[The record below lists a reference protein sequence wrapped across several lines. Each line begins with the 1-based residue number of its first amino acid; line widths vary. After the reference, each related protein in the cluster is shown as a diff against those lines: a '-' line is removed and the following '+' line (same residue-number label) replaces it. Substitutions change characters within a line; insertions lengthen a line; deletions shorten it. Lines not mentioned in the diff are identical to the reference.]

1 MVDNKEAL
9 SRSILDS
16 TDLIDNMTSFLEAG
30 AVDVDKKI
38 LRNMALALTKHL
50 NDTSPGTL
58 QDVTMDN
65 PYGIGYRS
73 PCVSLQQP
81 FQGSTSPAGHGRS
94 VREFEEQMATL
105 RKENFNL
112 KLRLYFIEESIPGY
126 QQASNSTEGQDTLMK
141 QLIDAR
147 VEMEILRKEIQ
158 EKQDLLKEAAQ
169 AMTQME
175 KIQKD
180 TEFKYQEMLD
190 ELKQKIQYMEMD
202 REIEKT
208 KSSSAAGGG
217 HGESMS
223 DLLGRSE
230 IAENMNALQRIRDLE
245 SLLKQSDDKLEDF
258 QQQISKLDEI
268 LAKRDE
274 TIQEYE
280 EKVKELVFQNAE
292 LLESVEN
299 RDLEL
304 ATKERSIKGL
314 RSANAELKSENEKL
328 VKAFKSSQDNFNQE
342 MSNIKEYE
350 SKMNQQQETLAKIQ
364 TQQLKQDLQKCKMEV
379 ADKMCLVQELEDKL
393 SNRDQLYDKARFT
406 IQKLMLHIKNQQA
419 EINRLKNHNTSQN
432 ASSANSNN
440 INNNTANNEK
450 EAAVGISGLEVT
462 GFCPS
467 LSDSDAIQEMP
478 LAQKQKYETIIQEQ
492 EAVIETLK
500 ADIKKKTA
508 DLQHFVNKE
517 LWEKNREIERL
528 NKMLN
533 NNSTTSANCPTSPKN
548 NNTSNNNISQDA
560 VELQQSFS
568 DVEYAKAVQRNKL
581 LQRKVDILLQRLG
594 SERNTD
600 AVISQLRTELKQ
612 ARSDAEN
619 AEKWRRQCGDLCA
632 TLSTRLEELAG
643 FLNSLLKH
651 KDVLGVLAVEKR
663 KAMRRAVDRS
673 LDLSKSLNMTLSVSG
688 LSMIDHSLA
697 ELHNLS
703 DILGDVEAGLA
714 NETFNSHEELHAVSY
729 ASGQQMSIETLKA
742 ENKALK
748 KELDKR
754 RNAEN
759 KKERRSLPLSVM
771 LENRESESEAWSEP
785 DRKVSLARIGLEDH
799 SSSLMP
805 PPSKE
810 PSHAQQAETDSDYSE
825 SGQLDSRNM
834 KSSRTQERINQLE
847 QIIQQRDN
855 RILEI
860 QHQLA
865 EADDMLRKEKMK
877 VEEYTEELEDLK
889 VRNKEL
895 HDDLVAIGSQ
905 EPSSVHNESMLLQ
918 QIEEKSRS
926 LEKMQEE
933 HERLVM
939 ESRLAEMQ
947 INSLKDEME
956 NMKLRHEDA
965 LQKANEQQ
973 KQQLAMLRQEM
984 DNLLQE
990 SLQAKQQEMDE
1001 CRKQLSDLQLHYMEA
1016 QRNIECLQENEHEL
1030 KQTLVESELTARN
1043 LQKQIDESTLRAS
1056 KATTERVKALNE
1068 KLQLEKRLEELS
1080 QELTT
1085 YQTERQQLQQ
1095 QVEQLETEQSQ
1106 LMERLAVAQ
1115 RMAEEAM
1122 ASKEK
1127 AQKKADDTC
1136 QSGYT
1141 SEEVPLTMAANG
1153 AQTVAQQRL
1162 GEQRTQNYSP
1172 DLGIES
1178 DAGRI
1183 SSAELSSAQLPLLK
1197 TVEISPNKENLNVTE
1212 EPLDSSLENIK
1223 PSNLPPNTAAG
1234 TAAGQDN
1241 LAFKKHDCAKVEQ
1254 ENAEL
1259 RRKLLR
1265 TKRAFEDTYEKLRN
1279 ANQRKAQ
1286 IEKDIKN
1293 QILKTH
1299 NVLKNVR
1306 SNMENEL

>member
-1 MVDNKEAL
+1 MSSEKNIDGACTGQVEDVE
-9 SRSILDS
+9 DS
-16 TDLIDNMTSFLEAG
+16 KDVFSAVVNTSTLIDNMTSILE
-30 AVDVDKKI
+30 DVDFGDVEKKD
-38 LRNMALALTKHL
+38 LRKMALALTKHL

-58 QDVTMDN
+58 QDVTMEN
-65 PYGIGYRS
+65 PYGVGYRS

-126 QQASNSTEGQDTLMK
+126 QQASNSSEGQETMMK

-147 VEMEILRKEIQ
+147 VEMEILRKEAQ

-180 TEFKYQEMLD
+180 TELKYQEMID
-190 ELKQKIQYMEMD
+190 ELKHKIQYLEMD
-202 REIEKT
+202 REMEKS
-208 KSSSAAGGG
+208 KDNA
-217 HGESMS
+217 EMMS
-223 DLLGRSE
+223 ELMGRSE
-230 IAENMNALQRIRDLE
+230 IADNMNALQRIRELE
-245 SLLKQSDDKLEDF
+245 DLLKQSDEKLEDF
-258 QQQISKLDEI
+258 QHQISNLDEI

-274 TIQEYE
+274 TIREYE
-280 EKVKELVFQNAE
+280 EKVKELAYQNSE
-292 LLESVEN
+292 LLESAEN
-299 RDLEL
+299 KNMEL
-304 ATKERSIKGL
+304 ATKE
-314 RSANAELKSENEKL
+314 
-328 VKAFKSSQDNFNQE
+328 
-342 MSNIKEYE
+342 
-350 SKMNQQQETLAKIQ
+350 TH
-364 TQQLKQDLQKCKMEV
+364 QLKQDLQKCKMEI
-379 ADKMCLVQELEDKL
+379 ADKMCIVQELEDKL

-406 IQKLMLHIKNQQA
+406 IQKLMSYIKNQQG
-419 EINRLKNHNTSQN
+419 EINRLKNNNSSQASTSMP
-432 ASSANSNN
+432 
-440 INNNTANNEK
+440 NNEK
-450 EAAVGISGLEVT
+450 EINSGIGISGLEVT

-467 LSDSDAIQEMP
+467 LSDSEAMND
-478 LAQKQKYETIIQEQ
+478 LSSSQKQKYENIIEQQEAIIQ
-492 EAVIETLK
+492 TLK
-500 ADIKKKTA
+500 ADVKKKTA
-508 DLQHFVNKE
+508 DLQNFVNKE

-528 NKMLN
+528 NKMIN
-533 NNSTTSANCPTSPKN
+533 NGSMTSPTSPPKTN
-548 NNTSNNNISQDA
+548 VSHDTA
-560 VELQQSFS
+560 AELQQSFS
-568 DVEYAKAVQRNKL
+568 DIEYSKALQRNKL

-594 SERNTD
+594 TERNTD

-612 ARSDAEN
+612 ARSDAEH
-619 AEKWRRQCGDLCA
+619 ADKWRRQCADLCS

-688 LSMIDHSLA
+688 LSMIDQSLA

-703 DILGDVEAGLA
+703 DILGDVDLGLA
-714 NETFNSHEELHAVSY
+714 NETFNSHEELHAGS
-729 ASGQQMSIETLKA
+729 QMQSIETLKA

-754 RNAEN
+754 RNAES

-799 SSSLMP
+799 STSLLP
-805 PPSKE
+805 PAVKEQPSVH
-810 PSHAQQAETDSDYSE
+810 PAETDSDFSE
-825 SGQLDSRNM
+825 SALLDSRAM
-834 KSSRTQERINQLE
+834 KSRNQEKINQLE
-847 QIIQQRDN
+847 HIIQQRDN
-855 RILEI
+855 RILQI
-860 QHQLA
+860 QCQLVD
-865 EADDMLRKEKMK
+865 ADNLLKKEKLR
-877 VEEYTEELEDLK
+877 VEEVTNELEELRI
-889 VRNKEL
+889 RNKEL

-905 EPSSVHNESMLLQ
+905 ESSSNELNESTLLQ

-926 LEKMQEE
+926 LERLEE
-933 HERLVM
+933 ERERLVM

-947 INSLKDEME
+947 INSMKDDME
-956 NMKLRHEDA
+956 NMRIRHEEA
-965 LQKANEQQ
+965 LRQANE
-973 KQQLAMLRQEM
+973 KEEKHLAQLRQEM
-984 DNLLQE
+984 ETILEQ
-990 SLQAKQQEMDE
+990 SLQAKEE
-1001 CRKQLSDLQLHYMEA
+1001 ELENHRKQLSDLQRQYMEA
-1016 QRNIECLQENEHEL
+1016 QRIIECLQENEQEL
-1030 KQTLVESELTARN
+1030 KQALVDSEMTSRN

-1056 KATTERVKALNE
+1056 KATTERVKALND
-1068 KLQLEKRLEELS
+1068 KLQLEKRFEELS
-1080 QELTT
+1080 RELAMQQIERDNLQQEIH
-1085 YQTERQQLQQ
+1085 QLQS
-1095 QVEQLETEQSQ
+1095 EQKSLV
-1106 LMERLAVAQ
+1106 ERLAI
-1115 RMAEEAM
+1115 AE
-1122 ASKEK
+1122 
-1127 AQKKADDTC
+1127 AQKTSINPEPKRGDV
-1136 QSGYT
+1136 SGYT
-1141 SEEVPLTMAANG
+1141 SEEVPMPSAVGHAVL
-1153 AQTVAQQRL
+1153 QQRI

-1183 SSAELSSAQLPLLK
+1183 SSAELSSAQMPLLK
-1197 TVEISPNKENLNVTE
+1197 TVEISPSKKEDENSNE
-1212 EPLDSSLENIK
+1212 EPSDSSLENIK
-1223 PSNLPPNTAAG
+1223 PSNVPATSADQENAT
-1234 TAAGQDN
+1234 
-1241 LAFKKHDCAKVEQ
+1241 KKHDCAKVDQ

>member
-1 MVDNKEAL
+1 MSCDSTGAADSGMVDNKEIL

-65 PYGIGYRS
+65 PYGVGYRS

-81 FQGSTSPAGHGRS
+81 FQGSTSPAGQGRS

-126 QQASNSTEGQDTLMK
+126 QQASNSSEGQETLMK

-180 TEFKYQEMLD
+180 TELKYQEMLD
-190 ELKQKIQYMEMD
+190 ETKQKIQYMEMD
-202 REIEKT
+202 REIEKS
-208 KSSSAAGGG
+208 KGQQQQQHVNGAGA
-217 HGESMS
+217 ESMS

-230 IAENMNALQRIRDLE
+230 VAENMNALQRIRDLE

-258 QQQISKLDEI
+258 QQQITKLDEI

-304 ATKERSIKGL
+304 ATKE
-314 RSANAELKSENEKL
+314 
-328 VKAFKSSQDNFNQE
+328 
-342 MSNIKEYE
+342 
-350 SKMNQQQETLAKIQ
+350 

-419 EINRLKNHNTSQN
+419 EINRLKNHNSSQST
-432 ASSANSNN
+432 ASAGNN
-440 INNNTANNEK
+440 NNNNTTNNDK
-450 EAAVGISGLEVT
+450 ENVNSAVGLSGLEVT

-467 LSDSDAIQEMP
+467 LSDSDAMQEMP
-478 LAQKQKYETIIQEQ
+478 TAQKQKYETIIHEQ
-492 EAVIETLK
+492 ETVIETLK

-533 NNSTTSANCPTSPKN
+533 NNSHSAAAATSPKHN
-548 NNTSNNNISQDA
+548 NSSNNNNISQDGA
-560 VELQQSFS
+560 ELQQSFS

-594 SERNTD
+594 TERNAD
-600 AVISQLRTELKQ
+600 AVIAQLRTELKQ
-612 ARSDAEN
+612 ARADAEH

-688 LSMIDHSLA
+688 LSMLDHSLA

-703 DILGDVEAGLA
+703 DILGDVEANLA
-714 NETFNSHEELHAVSY
+714 NETFNSHEELHAASGG
-729 ASGQQMSIETLKA
+729 SGQQLSIETLKA

-754 RNAEN
+754 RNADN

-799 SSSLMP
+799 SASLMP
-805 PPSKE
+805 PAAKE
-810 PSHAQQAETDSDYSE
+810 QSSIQQAETDSDYSE
-825 SGQLDSRNM
+825 SGQVDSRNM
-834 KSSRTQERINQLE
+834 KSSRTQERITQLE
-847 QIIQQRDN
+847 QIIQQRDQ

-860 QHQLA
+860 QNQLA
-865 EADDMLRKEKMK
+865 QADEMLKKEKMK

-889 VRNKEL
+889 LRNKEL
-895 HDDLVAIGSQ
+895 HDDLIAIGSN

-933 HERLVM
+933 QERLLM

-947 INSLKDEME
+947 IHSLKDEME
-956 NMKLRHEDA
+956 NMKMRHEDA

-973 KQQLAMLRQEM
+973 KQQLAALRQEM
-984 DNLLQE
+984 EQILQE
-990 SLQAKQQEMDE
+990 SLQAKQHEMDE
-1001 CRKQLSDLQLHYMEA
+1001 CRKQLGDLQLHYMEA

-1068 KLQLEKRLEELS
+1068 KLQLEKRLEELHH
-1080 QELTT
+1080 ELSA
-1085 YQTERQQLQQ
+1085 YQTERNQLQQ
-1095 QVEQLETEQSQ
+1095 QVQHLETEQSQ
-1106 LMERLAVAQ
+1106 LMERLAEAQ
-1115 RMAEEAM
+1115 RMAEEAA
-1122 ASKEK
+1122 ASAKRAAE
-1127 AQKKADDTC
+1127 KKADDTC

-1141 SEEVPLTMAANG
+1141 SEEVPLMMMAANGG

-1234 TAAGQDN
+1234 SNTSTIAGQDS
-1241 LAFKKHDCAKVEQ
+1241 LAFKKHDCAK
-1254 ENAEL
+1254 
-1259 RRKLLR
+1259 LL
-1265 TKRAFEDTYEKLRN
+1265 
-1279 ANQRKAQ
+1279 
-1286 IEKDIKN
+1286 
-1293 QILKTH
+1293 LK
-1299 NVLKNVR
+1299 
-1306 SNMENEL
+1306 

>member
-1 MVDNKEAL
+1 MQRSCIIPNSNNKEEGN
-9 SRSILDS
+9 SSG
-16 TDLIDNMTSFLEAG
+16 NVNNFLEDFEKPQTSSF
-30 AVDVDKKI
+30 VWQ
-38 LRNMALALTKHL
+38 NSLTA
-50 NDTSPGTL
+50 
-58 QDVTMDN
+58 QDGV
-65 PYGIGYRS
+65 GYRS

-81 FQGSTSPAGHGRS
+81 FQGSTSPAGQGRS

-126 QQASNSTEGQDTLMK
+126 QQASNSSEGQETLMK

-180 TEFKYQEMLD
+180 TELKYQEMLD
-190 ELKQKIQYMEMD
+190 ETKQKIQYMEMD
-202 REIEKT
+202 REIEKS
-208 KSSSAAGGG
+208 KGQQQQQHVNGAGA
-217 HGESMS
+217 ESMS

-230 IAENMNALQRIRDLE
+230 VAENMNALQRIRDLE

-258 QQQISKLDEI
+258 QQQITKLDEI

-304 ATKERSIKGL
+304 ATKE
-314 RSANAELKSENEKL
+314 
-328 VKAFKSSQDNFNQE
+328 
-342 MSNIKEYE
+342 
-350 SKMNQQQETLAKIQ
+350 

-419 EINRLKNHNTSQN
+419 EINRLKNHNSSQST
-432 ASSANSNN
+432 ASAGNN
-440 INNNTANNEK
+440 NNNNTTNNDK
-450 EAAVGISGLEVT
+450 ENVNSAVGLSGLEVT

-467 LSDSDAIQEMP
+467 LSDSDAMQEMP
-478 LAQKQKYETIIQEQ
+478 TAQKQKYETIIHEQ
-492 EAVIETLK
+492 ETVIETLK

-533 NNSTTSANCPTSPKN
+533 NNSHSAAAATSPKHN
-548 NNTSNNNISQDA
+548 NSSNNNNISQDGA
-560 VELQQSFS
+560 ELQQSFS

-594 SERNTD
+594 TERNAD
-600 AVISQLRTELKQ
+600 AVIAQLRTELKQ
-612 ARSDAEN
+612 ARADAEH

-688 LSMIDHSLA
+688 LSMLDHSLA

-703 DILGDVEAGLA
+703 DILGDVEANLA
-714 NETFNSHEELHAVSY
+714 NETFNSHEELHAASGG
-729 ASGQQMSIETLKA
+729 SGQQLSIETLKA

-754 RNAEN
+754 RNADN

-799 SSSLMP
+799 SASLMP
-805 PPSKE
+805 PAAKE
-810 PSHAQQAETDSDYSE
+810 QSSIQQAETDSDYSE
-825 SGQLDSRNM
+825 SGQVDSRNM
-834 KSSRTQERINQLE
+834 KSSRTQERITQLE
-847 QIIQQRDN
+847 QIIQQRDQ

-860 QHQLA
+860 QNQLA
-865 EADDMLRKEKMK
+865 QADEMLKKEKMK

-889 VRNKEL
+889 LRNKEL
-895 HDDLVAIGSQ
+895 HDDLIAIGSN

-933 HERLVM
+933 QERLLM

-947 INSLKDEME
+947 IHSLKDEME
-956 NMKLRHEDA
+956 NMKMRHEDA

-973 KQQLAMLRQEM
+973 KQQLAALRQEM
-984 DNLLQE
+984 EQILQE
-990 SLQAKQQEMDE
+990 SLQAKQHEMDE
-1001 CRKQLSDLQLHYMEA
+1001 CRKQLGDLQLHYMEA

-1068 KLQLEKRLEELS
+1068 KLQLEKRLEELHH
-1080 QELTT
+1080 ELSA
-1085 YQTERQQLQQ
+1085 YQTERNQLQQ
-1095 QVEQLETEQSQ
+1095 QVQHLETEQSQ
-1106 LMERLAVAQ
+1106 LMERLAEAQ
-1115 RMAEEAM
+1115 RMAEEAA
-1122 ASKEK
+1122 ASAKRAAE
-1127 AQKKADDTC
+1127 KKADDTC

-1141 SEEVPLTMAANG
+1141 SEEVPLMMMAANGG

-1234 TAAGQDN
+1234 SNTSTIAGQDS
-1241 LAFKKHDCAKVEQ
+1241 LAFKKHDCAK
-1254 ENAEL
+1254 
-1259 RRKLLR
+1259 LL
-1265 TKRAFEDTYEKLRN
+1265 
-1279 ANQRKAQ
+1279 
-1286 IEKDIKN
+1286 
-1293 QILKTH
+1293 LK
-1299 NVLKNVR
+1299 
-1306 SNMENEL
+1306 

>member
-1 MVDNKEAL
+1 M
-9 SRSILDS
+9 
-16 TDLIDNMTSFLEAG
+16 NMQQQPHHQQQPYMMMSP
-30 AVDVDKKI
+30 I
-38 LRNMALALTKHL
+38 YIN
-50 NDTSPGTL
+50 TSPGTL

-65 PYGIGYRS
+65 PYGVGYRS

-81 FQGSTSPAGHGRS
+81 FQGSTSPAGQGRS

-126 QQASNSTEGQDTLMK
+126 QQASNSSEGQETLMK

-180 TEFKYQEMLD
+180 TELKYQEMLD
-190 ELKQKIQYMEMD
+190 ETKQKIQYMEMD
-202 REIEKT
+202 REIEKS
-208 KSSSAAGGG
+208 KGQQQQQHVNGAGA
-217 HGESMS
+217 ESMS

-230 IAENMNALQRIRDLE
+230 VAENMNALQRIRDLE

-258 QQQISKLDEI
+258 QQQITKLDEI

-304 ATKERSIKGL
+304 ATKE
-314 RSANAELKSENEKL
+314 
-328 VKAFKSSQDNFNQE
+328 
-342 MSNIKEYE
+342 
-350 SKMNQQQETLAKIQ
+350 

-419 EINRLKNHNTSQN
+419 EINRLKNHNSSQST
-432 ASSANSNN
+432 ASAGNN
-440 INNNTANNEK
+440 NNNNTTNNDK
-450 EAAVGISGLEVT
+450 ENVNSAVGLSGLEVT

-467 LSDSDAIQEMP
+467 LSDSDAMQEMP
-478 LAQKQKYETIIQEQ
+478 TAQKQKYETIIHEQ
-492 EAVIETLK
+492 ETVIETLK

-533 NNSTTSANCPTSPKN
+533 NNSHSAAAATSPKHN
-548 NNTSNNNISQDA
+548 NSSNNNNISQDGA
-560 VELQQSFS
+560 ELQQSFS

-594 SERNTD
+594 TERNAD
-600 AVISQLRTELKQ
+600 AVIAQLRTELKQ
-612 ARSDAEN
+612 ARADAEH

-688 LSMIDHSLA
+688 LSMLDHSLA

-703 DILGDVEAGLA
+703 DILGDVEANLA
-714 NETFNSHEELHAVSY
+714 NETFNSHEELHAASGG
-729 ASGQQMSIETLKA
+729 SGQQLSIETLKA

-754 RNAEN
+754 RNADN

-799 SSSLMP
+799 SASLMP
-805 PPSKE
+805 PAAKE
-810 PSHAQQAETDSDYSE
+810 QSSIQQAETDSDYSE
-825 SGQLDSRNM
+825 SGQVDSRNM
-834 KSSRTQERINQLE
+834 KSSRTQERITQLE
-847 QIIQQRDN
+847 QIIQQRDQ

-860 QHQLA
+860 QNQLA
-865 EADDMLRKEKMK
+865 QADEMLKKEKMK

-889 VRNKEL
+889 LRNKEL
-895 HDDLVAIGSQ
+895 HDDLIAIGSN

-933 HERLVM
+933 QERLLM

-947 INSLKDEME
+947 IHSLKDEME
-956 NMKLRHEDA
+956 NMKMRHEDA

-973 KQQLAMLRQEM
+973 KQQLAALRQEM
-984 DNLLQE
+984 EQILQE
-990 SLQAKQQEMDE
+990 SLQAKQHEMDE
-1001 CRKQLSDLQLHYMEA
+1001 CRKQLGDLQLHYMEA

-1068 KLQLEKRLEELS
+1068 KLQLEKRLEELHH
-1080 QELTT
+1080 ELSA
-1085 YQTERQQLQQ
+1085 YQTERNQLQQ
-1095 QVEQLETEQSQ
+1095 QVQHLETEQSQ
-1106 LMERLAVAQ
+1106 LMERLAEAQ
-1115 RMAEEAM
+1115 RMAEEAA
-1122 ASKEK
+1122 ASAKRAAE
-1127 AQKKADDTC
+1127 KKADDTC

-1141 SEEVPLTMAANG
+1141 SEEVPLMMMAANGG

-1234 TAAGQDN
+1234 SNTSTIAGQDS

-1306 SNMENEL
+1306 SNMENEFFC

>member
-1 MVDNKEAL
+1 
-9 SRSILDS
+9 
-16 TDLIDNMTSFLEAG
+16 
-30 AVDVDKKI
+30 
-38 LRNMALALTKHL
+38 
-50 NDTSPGTL
+50 
-58 QDVTMDN
+58 
-65 PYGIGYRS
+65 
-73 PCVSLQQP
+73 
-81 FQGSTSPAGHGRS
+81 
-94 VREFEEQMATL
+94 MATL

-126 QQASNSTEGQDTLMK
+126 QQASNSSEGQETLMK
-141 QLIDAR
+141 QLIDVR

-180 TEFKYQEMLD
+180 TELRYQEMID

-202 REIEKT
+202 REMEKA
-208 KSSSAAGGG
+208 KSG
-217 HGESMS
+217 HVNTESMS

-230 IAENMNALQRIRDLE
+230 INENMNALQRIRDLE
-245 SLLKQSDDKLEDF
+245 SLLKQSDEKLEDF
-258 QQQISKLDEI
+258 QQQITKLDEI

-304 ATKERSIKGL
+304 ATKE
-314 RSANAELKSENEKL
+314 
-328 VKAFKSSQDNFNQE
+328 
-342 MSNIKEYE
+342 
-350 SKMNQQQETLAKIQ
+350 

-419 EINRLKNHNTSQN
+419 EINRLKNHNSSQS
-432 ASSANSNN
+432 SSANNN
-440 INNNTANNEK
+440 NNNNTANNDK
-450 EAAVGISGLEVT
+450 ENTNSAVGLSGLEVT

-467 LSDSDAIQEMP
+467 LSDSDAIQDAMP

-492 EAVIETLK
+492 ETVIETLK

-528 NKMLN
+528 NKILN
-533 NNSTTSANCPTSPKN
+533 NNSATNGSPTSPKN
-548 NNTSNNNISQDA
+548 NNTSNNNLSQEGA
-560 VELQQSFS
+560 GELQQSFS

-594 SERNTD
+594 SERNAD
-600 AVISQLRTELKQ
+600 AVISQLRTELRQ
-612 ARSDAEN
+612 ARADAEH

-714 NETFNSHEELHAVSY
+714 NETFNSHEELHAVSCV
-729 ASGQQMSIETLKA
+729 SGQQQPSIESLKA

-799 SSSLMP
+799 SASLIP
-805 PPSKE
+805 PAAKE
-810 PSHAQQAETDSDYSE
+810 PSSTQQAETDSDYSE

-860 QHQLA
+860 QNQLA
-865 EADDMLRKEKMK
+865 EADNMLRKEKMK
-877 VEEYTEELEDLK
+877 VEEYTEELEELK
-889 VRNKEL
+889 MRNKEL
-895 HDDLVAIGSQ
+895 HDDLVAIGSH
-905 EPSSVHNESMLLQ
+905 EPSTPAHDESMLLQ

-933 HERLVM
+933 HERLIM

-956 NMKLRHEDA
+956 NMKMRHDEA
-965 LQKANEQQ
+965 MQKANEQQ

-984 DNLLQE
+984 DNILQE
-990 SLQAKQQEMDE
+990 SLQAKQQEVDE
-1001 CRKQLSDLQLHYMEA
+1001 CRKQLGELQLHFMEA

-1080 QELTT
+1080 QELVA
-1085 YQTERQQLQQ
+1085 YQTERSQLQQ
-1095 QVEQLETEQSQ
+1095 QVQQLESEQAQ
-1106 LMERLAVAQ
+1106 LMERLAEAQ
-1115 RMAEEAM
+1115 RLADEA
-1122 ASKEK
+1122 AAQTSNRNVEK
-1127 AQKKADDTC
+1127 KSDDTC

-1141 SEEVPLTMAANG
+1141 SEEVPLTMASG

-1162 GEQRTQNYSP
+1162 GEQRNAQNYSP

-1183 SSAELSSAQLPLLK
+1183 SSAELSNAQLPLLK

-1223 PSNLPPNTAAG
+1223 PSNLPPNAA
-1234 TAAGQDN
+1234 ASSSSAVGQEN

>member
-1 MVDNKEAL
+1 MSGIFRSNSMSNHSNESTPNK
-9 SRSILDS
+9 RF
-16 TDLIDNMTSFLEAG
+16 SFSAFC
-30 AVDVDKKI
+30 
-38 LRNMALALTKHL
+38 
-50 NDTSPGTL
+50 TSPGTL

-65 PYGIGYRS
+65 PYGVGYRS

-81 FQGSTSPAGHGRS
+81 FQGSTSPAGQGRS

-126 QQASNSTEGQDTLMK
+126 QQASNSSEGQETLMK

-180 TEFKYQEMLD
+180 TELKYQEMLD
-190 ELKQKIQYMEMD
+190 ETKQKIQYMEMD
-202 REIEKT
+202 REIEKS
-208 KSSSAAGGG
+208 KGQQQQQHVNGAGA
-217 HGESMS
+217 ESMS

-230 IAENMNALQRIRDLE
+230 VAENMNALQRIRDLE

-258 QQQISKLDEI
+258 QQQITKLDEI

-304 ATKERSIKGL
+304 ATKE
-314 RSANAELKSENEKL
+314 
-328 VKAFKSSQDNFNQE
+328 
-342 MSNIKEYE
+342 
-350 SKMNQQQETLAKIQ
+350 

-419 EINRLKNHNTSQN
+419 EINRLKNHNSSQST
-432 ASSANSNN
+432 ASAGNN
-440 INNNTANNEK
+440 NNNNTTNNDK
-450 EAAVGISGLEVT
+450 ENVNSAVGLSGLEVT

-467 LSDSDAIQEMP
+467 LSDSDAMQEMP
-478 LAQKQKYETIIQEQ
+478 TAQKQKYETIIHEQ
-492 EAVIETLK
+492 ETVIETLK

-533 NNSTTSANCPTSPKN
+533 NNSHSAAAATSPKHN
-548 NNTSNNNISQDA
+548 NSSNNNNISQDGA
-560 VELQQSFS
+560 ELQQSFS

-594 SERNTD
+594 TERNAD
-600 AVISQLRTELKQ
+600 AVIAQLRTELKQ
-612 ARSDAEN
+612 ARADAEH

-688 LSMIDHSLA
+688 LSMLDHSLA

-703 DILGDVEAGLA
+703 DILGDVEANLA
-714 NETFNSHEELHAVSY
+714 NETFNSHEELHAASGG
-729 ASGQQMSIETLKA
+729 SGQQLSIETLKA

-754 RNAEN
+754 RNADN

-799 SSSLMP
+799 SASLMP
-805 PPSKE
+805 PAAKE
-810 PSHAQQAETDSDYSE
+810 QSSIQQAETDSDYSE
-825 SGQLDSRNM
+825 SGQVDSRNM
-834 KSSRTQERINQLE
+834 KSSRTQERITQLE
-847 QIIQQRDN
+847 QIIQQRDQ

-860 QHQLA
+860 QNQLA
-865 EADDMLRKEKMK
+865 QADEMLKKEKMK

-889 VRNKEL
+889 LRNKEL
-895 HDDLVAIGSQ
+895 HDDLIAIGSN

-933 HERLVM
+933 QERLLM

-947 INSLKDEME
+947 IHSLKDEME
-956 NMKLRHEDA
+956 NMKMRHEDA

-973 KQQLAMLRQEM
+973 KQQLAALRQEM
-984 DNLLQE
+984 EQILQE
-990 SLQAKQQEMDE
+990 SLQAKQHEMDE
-1001 CRKQLSDLQLHYMEA
+1001 CRKQLGDLQLHYMEA

-1068 KLQLEKRLEELS
+1068 KLQLEKRLEELHH
-1080 QELTT
+1080 ELSA
-1085 YQTERQQLQQ
+1085 YQTERNQLQQ
-1095 QVEQLETEQSQ
+1095 QVQHLETEQSQ
-1106 LMERLAVAQ
+1106 LMERLAEAQ
-1115 RMAEEAM
+1115 RMAEEAA
-1122 ASKEK
+1122 ASAKRAAE
-1127 AQKKADDTC
+1127 KKADDTC

-1141 SEEVPLTMAANG
+1141 SEEVPLMMMAANGG

-1234 TAAGQDN
+1234 SNTSTIAGQDS

-1306 SNMENEL
+1306 SNMENEFFC

>member
-1 MVDNKEAL
+1 MSCDSTGAADSGMVDNKEIL

-65 PYGIGYRS
+65 PYGVGYRS

-81 FQGSTSPAGHGRS
+81 FQGSTSPAGQGRS

-126 QQASNSTEGQDTLMK
+126 QQASNSSEGQETLMK

-180 TEFKYQEMLD
+180 TELKYQEMLD
-190 ELKQKIQYMEMD
+190 ETKQKIQYMEMD
-202 REIEKT
+202 REIEKS
-208 KSSSAAGGG
+208 KGQQQQQHVNGAGA
-217 HGESMS
+217 ESMS

-230 IAENMNALQRIRDLE
+230 VAENMNALQRIRDLE

-258 QQQISKLDEI
+258 QQQITKLDEI

-304 ATKERSIKGL
+304 ATKE
-314 RSANAELKSENEKL
+314 
-328 VKAFKSSQDNFNQE
+328 
-342 MSNIKEYE
+342 
-350 SKMNQQQETLAKIQ
+350 

-419 EINRLKNHNTSQN
+419 EINRLKNHNSSQST
-432 ASSANSNN
+432 ASAGNN
-440 INNNTANNEK
+440 NNNNTTNNDK
-450 EAAVGISGLEVT
+450 ENVNSAVGLSGLEVT

-467 LSDSDAIQEMP
+467 LSDSDAMQEMP
-478 LAQKQKYETIIQEQ
+478 TAQKQKYETIIHEQ
-492 EAVIETLK
+492 ETVIETLK

-533 NNSTTSANCPTSPKN
+533 NNSHSAAAATSPKHN
-548 NNTSNNNISQDA
+548 NSSNNNNISQDGA
-560 VELQQSFS
+560 ELQQSFS

-594 SERNTD
+594 TERNAD
-600 AVISQLRTELKQ
+600 AVIAQLRTELKQ
-612 ARSDAEN
+612 ARADAEH

-688 LSMIDHSLA
+688 LSMLDHSLA

-703 DILGDVEAGLA
+703 DILGDVEANLA
-714 NETFNSHEELHAVSY
+714 NETFNSHEELHAASGG
-729 ASGQQMSIETLKA
+729 SGQQLSIETLKA

-754 RNAEN
+754 RNADN

-799 SSSLMP
+799 SASLMP
-805 PPSKE
+805 PAAKE
-810 PSHAQQAETDSDYSE
+810 QSSIQQAETDSDYSE
-825 SGQLDSRNM
+825 SGQVDSRNM
-834 KSSRTQERINQLE
+834 KSSRTQERITQLE
-847 QIIQQRDN
+847 QIIQQRDQ

-860 QHQLA
+860 QNQLA
-865 EADDMLRKEKMK
+865 QADEMLKKEKMK

-889 VRNKEL
+889 LRNKEL
-895 HDDLVAIGSQ
+895 HDDLIAIGSN

-933 HERLVM
+933 QERLLM

-947 INSLKDEME
+947 IHSLKDEME
-956 NMKLRHEDA
+956 NMKMRHEDA

-973 KQQLAMLRQEM
+973 KQQLAALRQEM
-984 DNLLQE
+984 EQILQE
-990 SLQAKQQEMDE
+990 SLQAKQHEMDE
-1001 CRKQLSDLQLHYMEA
+1001 CRKQLGDLQLHYMEA

-1068 KLQLEKRLEELS
+1068 KLQLEKRLEELHH
-1080 QELTT
+1080 ELSA
-1085 YQTERQQLQQ
+1085 YQTERNQLQQ
-1095 QVEQLETEQSQ
+1095 QVQHLETEQSQ
-1106 LMERLAVAQ
+1106 LMERLAEAQ
-1115 RMAEEAM
+1115 RMAEEAA
-1122 ASKEK
+1122 ASAKRAAE
-1127 AQKKADDTC
+1127 KKADDTC

-1141 SEEVPLTMAANG
+1141 SEEVPLMMMAANGG

-1234 TAAGQDN
+1234 SNTSTIAGQDS

-1306 SNMENEL
+1306 SNMENEFFC

>member
-1 MVDNKEAL
+1 MSGIFRSNSMSNHSNESTPNK
-9 SRSILDS
+9 RF
-16 TDLIDNMTSFLEAG
+16 SFSAFC
-30 AVDVDKKI
+30 
-38 LRNMALALTKHL
+38 
-50 NDTSPGTL
+50 TSPGTL

-65 PYGIGYRS
+65 PYGVGYRS

-81 FQGSTSPAGHGRS
+81 FQGSTSPAGQGRS

-126 QQASNSTEGQDTLMK
+126 QQASNSSEGQETLMK

-180 TEFKYQEMLD
+180 TELKYQEMLD
-190 ELKQKIQYMEMD
+190 ETKQKIQYMEMD
-202 REIEKT
+202 REIEKS
-208 KSSSAAGGG
+208 KGQQQQQHVNGAGA
-217 HGESMS
+217 ESMS

-230 IAENMNALQRIRDLE
+230 VAENMNALQRIRDLE

-258 QQQISKLDEI
+258 QQQITKLDEI

-304 ATKERSIKGL
+304 ATKE
-314 RSANAELKSENEKL
+314 
-328 VKAFKSSQDNFNQE
+328 
-342 MSNIKEYE
+342 
-350 SKMNQQQETLAKIQ
+350 

-419 EINRLKNHNTSQN
+419 EINRLKNHNSSQST
-432 ASSANSNN
+432 ASAGNN
-440 INNNTANNEK
+440 NNNNTTNNDK
-450 EAAVGISGLEVT
+450 ENVNSAVGLSGLEVT

-467 LSDSDAIQEMP
+467 LSDSDAMQEMP
-478 LAQKQKYETIIQEQ
+478 TAQKQKYETIIHEQ
-492 EAVIETLK
+492 ETVIETLK

-533 NNSTTSANCPTSPKN
+533 NNSHSAAAATSPKHN
-548 NNTSNNNISQDA
+548 NSSNNNNISQDGA
-560 VELQQSFS
+560 ELQQSFS

-594 SERNTD
+594 TERNAD
-600 AVISQLRTELKQ
+600 AVIAQLRTELKQ
-612 ARSDAEN
+612 ARADAEH

-688 LSMIDHSLA
+688 LSMLDHSLA

-703 DILGDVEAGLA
+703 DILGDVEANLA
-714 NETFNSHEELHAVSY
+714 NETFNSHEELHAASGG
-729 ASGQQMSIETLKA
+729 SGQQLSIETLKA

-754 RNAEN
+754 RNADN

-799 SSSLMP
+799 SASLMP
-805 PPSKE
+805 PAAKE
-810 PSHAQQAETDSDYSE
+810 QSSIQQAETDSDYSE
-825 SGQLDSRNM
+825 SGQVDSRNM
-834 KSSRTQERINQLE
+834 KSSRTQERITQLE
-847 QIIQQRDN
+847 QIIQQRDQ

-860 QHQLA
+860 QNQLA
-865 EADDMLRKEKMK
+865 QADEMLKKEKMK

-889 VRNKEL
+889 LRNKEL
-895 HDDLVAIGSQ
+895 HDDLIAIGSN

-933 HERLVM
+933 QERLLM

-947 INSLKDEME
+947 IHSLKDEME
-956 NMKLRHEDA
+956 NMKMRHEDA

-973 KQQLAMLRQEM
+973 KQQLAALRQEM
-984 DNLLQE
+984 EQILQE
-990 SLQAKQQEMDE
+990 SLQAKQHEMDE
-1001 CRKQLSDLQLHYMEA
+1001 CRKQLGDLQLHYMEA

-1068 KLQLEKRLEELS
+1068 KLQLEKRLEELHH
-1080 QELTT
+1080 ELSA
-1085 YQTERQQLQQ
+1085 YQTERNQLQQ
-1095 QVEQLETEQSQ
+1095 QVQHLETEQSQ
-1106 LMERLAVAQ
+1106 LMERLAEAQ
-1115 RMAEEAM
+1115 RMAEEAA
-1122 ASKEK
+1122 ASAKRAAE
-1127 AQKKADDTC
+1127 KKADDTC

-1141 SEEVPLTMAANG
+1141 SEEVPLMMMAANGG

-1234 TAAGQDN
+1234 SNTSTIAGQDS
-1241 LAFKKHDCAKVEQ
+1241 LAFKKHDCAK
-1254 ENAEL
+1254 
-1259 RRKLLR
+1259 LL
-1265 TKRAFEDTYEKLRN
+1265 
-1279 ANQRKAQ
+1279 
-1286 IEKDIKN
+1286 
-1293 QILKTH
+1293 LK
-1299 NVLKNVR
+1299 
-1306 SNMENEL
+1306 

>member
-1 MVDNKEAL
+1 MQKSFIIATKKGNENNLLEDNGDEEDEKNDCCV
-9 SRSILDS
+9 SKDHGPFQFS
-16 TDLIDNMTSFLEAG
+16 
-30 AVDVDKKI
+30 DVD
-38 LRNMALALTKHL
+38 LPN
-50 NDTSPGTL
+50 
-58 QDVTMDN
+58 QDGV
-65 PYGIGYRS
+65 GYRS

-126 QQASNSTEGQDTLMK
+126 QQASNSSEGQETMMK

-147 VEMEILRKEIQ
+147 VEMEILRKEAQ

-180 TEFKYQEMLD
+180 TELKYQEMID
-190 ELKQKIQYMEMD
+190 ELKHKIQYLEMD
-202 REIEKT
+202 REMEKS
-208 KSSSAAGGG
+208 KDNA
-217 HGESMS
+217 EMMS
-223 DLLGRSE
+223 ELMGRSE
-230 IAENMNALQRIRDLE
+230 IADNMNALQRIRELE
-245 SLLKQSDDKLEDF
+245 DLLKQSDEKLEDF
-258 QQQISKLDEI
+258 QHQISNLDEI

-274 TIQEYE
+274 TIREYE
-280 EKVKELVFQNAE
+280 EKVKELAYQNSE
-292 LLESVEN
+292 LLESAEN
-299 RDLEL
+299 KNMEL
-304 ATKERSIKGL
+304 ATKERSFRSL
-314 RSANAELKSENEKL
+314 RCANAQLKSEIEKL
-328 VKAFKSSQDNFNQE
+328 NAALKIAHDNSSKEMSSIEIYENKIRNQE
-342 MSNIKEYE
+342 
-350 SKMNQQQETLAKIQ
+350 ETINRME
-364 TQQLKQDLQKCKMEV
+364 THQLKQDLQKCKMEI
-379 ADKMCLVQELEDKL
+379 ADKMCIVQELEDKL

-406 IQKLMLHIKNQQA
+406 IQKLMSYIKNQQG
-419 EINRLKNHNTSQN
+419 EINRLKNNNSSQASTSMP
-432 ASSANSNN
+432 
-440 INNNTANNEK
+440 NNEK
-450 EAAVGISGLEVT
+450 EINSGIGISGLEVT

-467 LSDSDAIQEMP
+467 LSDSEAMND
-478 LAQKQKYETIIQEQ
+478 LSSSQKQKYENIIEQQEAIIQ
-492 EAVIETLK
+492 TLK
-500 ADIKKKTA
+500 ADVKKKTA
-508 DLQHFVNKE
+508 DLQNFVNKE

-528 NKMLN
+528 NKMIN
-533 NNSTTSANCPTSPKN
+533 NGSMTSPTSPPKTN
-548 NNTSNNNISQDA
+548 VSHDTA
-560 VELQQSFS
+560 AELQQSFS
-568 DVEYAKAVQRNKL
+568 DIEYSKALQRNKL

-594 SERNTD
+594 TERNTD

-612 ARSDAEN
+612 ARSDAEH
-619 AEKWRRQCGDLCA
+619 ADKWRRQCADLCS

-688 LSMIDHSLA
+688 LSMIDQSLA

-703 DILGDVEAGLA
+703 DILGDVDLGLA
-714 NETFNSHEELHAVSY
+714 NETFNSHEELHAGS
-729 ASGQQMSIETLKA
+729 QMQSIETLKA

-754 RNAEN
+754 RNAES

-799 SSSLMP
+799 STSLLP
-805 PPSKE
+805 PAVKEQPSVH
-810 PSHAQQAETDSDYSE
+810 PAETDSDFSE
-825 SGQLDSRNM
+825 SALLDSRAM
-834 KSSRTQERINQLE
+834 KSRNQEKINQLE
-847 QIIQQRDN
+847 HIIQQRDN
-855 RILEI
+855 RILQI
-860 QHQLA
+860 QCQLVD
-865 EADDMLRKEKMK
+865 ADNLLKKEKLR
-877 VEEYTEELEDLK
+877 VEEVTNELEELRI
-889 VRNKEL
+889 RNKEL

-905 EPSSVHNESMLLQ
+905 ESSSNELNESTLLQ

-926 LEKMQEE
+926 LERLEE
-933 HERLVM
+933 ERERLVM

-947 INSLKDEME
+947 INSMKDDME
-956 NMKLRHEDA
+956 NMRIRHEEA
-965 LQKANEQQ
+965 LRQANE
-973 KQQLAMLRQEM
+973 KEEKHLAQLRQEM
-984 DNLLQE
+984 ETILEQ
-990 SLQAKQQEMDE
+990 SLQAKEE
-1001 CRKQLSDLQLHYMEA
+1001 ELENHRKQLSDLQRQYMEA
-1016 QRNIECLQENEHEL
+1016 QRIIECLQENEQEL
-1030 KQTLVESELTARN
+1030 KQALVDSEMTSRN

-1056 KATTERVKALNE
+1056 KATTERVKALND
-1068 KLQLEKRLEELS
+1068 KLQLEKRFEELS
-1080 QELTT
+1080 RELAMQQIERDNLQQEIH
-1085 YQTERQQLQQ
+1085 QLQS
-1095 QVEQLETEQSQ
+1095 EQKSLV
-1106 LMERLAVAQ
+1106 ERLAI
-1115 RMAEEAM
+1115 AE
-1122 ASKEK
+1122 
-1127 AQKKADDTC
+1127 AQKTSINPEPKRGDV
-1136 QSGYT
+1136 SGYT
-1141 SEEVPLTMAANG
+1141 SEEVPMPSAVGHAVL
-1153 AQTVAQQRL
+1153 QQRI

-1183 SSAELSSAQLPLLK
+1183 SSAELSSAQMPLLK
-1197 TVEISPNKENLNVTE
+1197 TVEISPSKKEDENSNE
-1212 EPLDSSLENIK
+1212 EPSDSSLENIK
-1223 PSNLPPNTAAG
+1223 PSNVPATSADQENAT
-1234 TAAGQDN
+1234 
-1241 LAFKKHDCAKVEQ
+1241 KKHDCAKVDQ

>member
-1 MVDNKEAL
+1 MQRSCIIPNSNNKEEGN
-9 SRSILDS
+9 SSG
-16 TDLIDNMTSFLEAG
+16 NVNNFLEDFEKPQTSSF
-30 AVDVDKKI
+30 VWQ
-38 LRNMALALTKHL
+38 NSLTA
-50 NDTSPGTL
+50 
-58 QDVTMDN
+58 QDGV
-65 PYGIGYRS
+65 GYRS

-81 FQGSTSPAGHGRS
+81 FQGSTSPAGQGRS

-126 QQASNSTEGQDTLMK
+126 QQASNSSEGQETLMK

-180 TEFKYQEMLD
+180 TELKYQEMLD
-190 ELKQKIQYMEMD
+190 ETKQKIQYMEMD
-202 REIEKT
+202 REIEKS
-208 KSSSAAGGG
+208 KGQQQQQHVNGAGA
-217 HGESMS
+217 ESMS

-230 IAENMNALQRIRDLE
+230 VAENMNALQRIRDLE

-258 QQQISKLDEI
+258 QQQITKLDEI

-304 ATKERSIKGL
+304 ATKERSIRGL
-314 RSANAELKSENEKL
+314 RSANAELKSENGQL
-328 VKAFKSSQDNFNQE
+328 LNALKSTQDNFANE
-342 MSNIKEYE
+342 MSNIKECE
-350 SKMNQQQETLAKIQ
+350 SQMRQQQETLTKMQ

-419 EINRLKNHNTSQN
+419 EINRLKNHNSSQST
-432 ASSANSNN
+432 ASAGNN
-440 INNNTANNEK
+440 NNNNTTNNDK
-450 EAAVGISGLEVT
+450 ENVNSAVGLSGLEVT

-467 LSDSDAIQEMP
+467 LSDSDAMQEMP
-478 LAQKQKYETIIQEQ
+478 TAQKQKYETIIHEQ
-492 EAVIETLK
+492 ETVIETLK

-533 NNSTTSANCPTSPKN
+533 NNSHSAAAATSPKHN
-548 NNTSNNNISQDA
+548 NSSNNNNISQDGA
-560 VELQQSFS
+560 ELQQSFS

-594 SERNTD
+594 TERNAD
-600 AVISQLRTELKQ
+600 AVIAQLRTELKQ
-612 ARSDAEN
+612 ARADAEH

-688 LSMIDHSLA
+688 LSMLDHSLA

-703 DILGDVEAGLA
+703 DILGDVEANLA
-714 NETFNSHEELHAVSY
+714 NETFNSHEELHAASGG
-729 ASGQQMSIETLKA
+729 SGQQLSIETLKA

-754 RNAEN
+754 RNADN

-799 SSSLMP
+799 SASLMP
-805 PPSKE
+805 PAAKE
-810 PSHAQQAETDSDYSE
+810 QSSIQQAETDSDYSE
-825 SGQLDSRNM
+825 SGQVDSRNM
-834 KSSRTQERINQLE
+834 KSSRTQERITQLE
-847 QIIQQRDN
+847 QIIQQRDQ

-860 QHQLA
+860 QNQLA
-865 EADDMLRKEKMK
+865 QADEMLKKEKMK

-889 VRNKEL
+889 LRNKEL
-895 HDDLVAIGSQ
+895 HDDLIAIGSN

-933 HERLVM
+933 QERLLM

-947 INSLKDEME
+947 IHSLKDEME
-956 NMKLRHEDA
+956 NMKMRHEDA

-973 KQQLAMLRQEM
+973 KQQLAALRQEM
-984 DNLLQE
+984 EQILQE
-990 SLQAKQQEMDE
+990 SLQAKQHEMDE
-1001 CRKQLSDLQLHYMEA
+1001 CRKQLGDLQLHYMEA

-1068 KLQLEKRLEELS
+1068 KLQLEKRLEELHH
-1080 QELTT
+1080 ELSA
-1085 YQTERQQLQQ
+1085 YQTERNQLQQ
-1095 QVEQLETEQSQ
+1095 QVQHLETEQSQ
-1106 LMERLAVAQ
+1106 LMERLAEAQ
-1115 RMAEEAM
+1115 RMAEEAA
-1122 ASKEK
+1122 ASAKRAAE
-1127 AQKKADDTC
+1127 KKADDTC

-1141 SEEVPLTMAANG
+1141 SEEVPLMMMAANGG

-1234 TAAGQDN
+1234 SNTSTIAGQDS

-1306 SNMENEL
+1306 SNMENEFFC

>member
-1 MVDNKEAL
+1 MQRNCIITNSSSNKEGNNGNDYNL
-9 SRSILDS
+9 LEDFEKTQPPSFCWP
-16 TDLIDNMTSFLEAG
+16 DNRPVS
-30 AVDVDKKI
+30 
-38 LRNMALALTKHL
+38 
-50 NDTSPGTL
+50 L
-58 QDVTMDN
+58 QDGV
-65 PYGIGYRS
+65 GYRS

-81 FQGSTSPAGHGRS
+81 FQGSTSPAGQGRS

-126 QQASNSTEGQDTLMK
+126 QQASNSSEGQETLMK
-141 QLIDAR
+141 QLIDVR

-180 TEFKYQEMLD
+180 TELRYQEMID

-202 REIEKT
+202 REMEKA
-208 KSSSAAGGG
+208 KSG
-217 HGESMS
+217 HVNTESMS

-230 IAENMNALQRIRDLE
+230 IHENMNALQRIRDLE
-245 SLLKQSDDKLEDF
+245 SLLKQSDEKLEDF
-258 QQQISKLDEI
+258 QQQITKLDEI

-328 VKAFKSSQDNFNQE
+328 VLALQSTRDNFGKE

-350 SKMNQQQETLAKIQ
+350 SQMRQQQETLTKMQ

-419 EINRLKNHNTSQN
+419 EINRLKNHNSSQ
-432 ASSANSNN
+432 SSSTNN
-440 INNNTANNEK
+440 NNNNNTANNDK
-450 EAAVGISGLEVT
+450 ENANSAVGLSGLEVT

-467 LSDSDAIQEMP
+467 LSDSDAIQDVMP

-492 EAVIETLK
+492 ETVIETLK

-528 NKMLN
+528 NKILN
-533 NNSTTSANCPTSPKN
+533 NNSATNGSPTSPKN
-548 NNTSNNNISQDA
+548 NNTSNNNLSQEGA
-560 VELQQSFS
+560 GGELQQSFS

-594 SERNTD
+594 SERNAD

-612 ARSDAEN
+612 ARADAEH

-714 NETFNSHEELHAVSY
+714 NETFNSHEELHAVSCV
-729 ASGQQMSIETLKA
+729 SGQQQPSIESLKA

-799 SSSLMP
+799 SASLMP
-805 PPSKE
+805 PAAKE
-810 PSHAQQAETDSDYSE
+810 PSSTQQAETDSDYSE

-860 QHQLA
+860 QNQLA
-865 EADDMLRKEKMK
+865 EADNMLRKEKMK
-877 VEEYTEELEDLK
+877 VEEYTEELEELK
-889 VRNKEL
+889 TRNKEL
-895 HDDLVAIGSQ
+895 HDDLVAIGSH
-905 EPSSVHNESMLLQ
+905 EPSTTAHDESMLLQ

-933 HERLVM
+933 HERLIM

-956 NMKLRHEDA
+956 NMKMRHDEA
-965 LQKANEQQ
+965 MQKANEQQ

-984 DNLLQE
+984 DNILQE
-990 SLQAKQQEMDE
+990 SLQAKQQEVDE
-1001 CRKQLSDLQLHYMEA
+1001 CRKQLGELQLHFMEA

-1080 QELTT
+1080 QELAA
-1085 YQTERQQLQQ
+1085 YQTERSQLQQ
-1095 QVEQLETEQSQ
+1095 QVQQLENEQSQ
-1106 LMERLAVAQ
+1106 LMERLAEAQ
-1115 RMAEEAM
+1115 RLAEEA
-1122 ASKEK
+1122 AAQTSNRNVEK
-1127 AQKKADDTC
+1127 KSDDTC

-1141 SEEVPLTMAANG
+1141 SEEVPLTMASG

-1162 GEQRTQNYSP
+1162 GEQRNAQNYSP

-1183 SSAELSSAQLPLLK
+1183 SSAELSNAQLPLLK

-1223 PSNLPPNTAAG
+1223 PSNLPPNAA
-1234 TAAGQDN
+1234 AASSSSAVGQEN

>member
-1 MVDNKEAL
+1 MQRNCIITNSSSNKEGNNGNDYNL
-9 SRSILDS
+9 LEDFEKTQPPSFGWP
-16 TDLIDNMTSFLEAG
+16 DNRPVS
-30 AVDVDKKI
+30 
-38 LRNMALALTKHL
+38 
-50 NDTSPGTL
+50 L
-58 QDVTMDN
+58 QDGV
-65 PYGIGYRS
+65 GYRS

-81 FQGSTSPAGHGRS
+81 FQGSTSPAGQGRS

-126 QQASNSTEGQDTLMK
+126 QQASNSSEGQETLMK
-141 QLIDAR
+141 QLIDVR

-180 TEFKYQEMLD
+180 TELRYQEMID

-202 REIEKT
+202 GEMEKA
-208 KSSSAAGGG
+208 KSG
-217 HGESMS
+217 HANTESMS

-230 IAENMNALQRIRDLE
+230 INENMNALQRIRDLE
-245 SLLKQSDDKLEDF
+245 SLLKQSDEKLEDF
-258 QQQISKLDEI
+258 QQQITKLDEI

-304 ATKERSIKGL
+304 ATKE
-314 RSANAELKSENEKL
+314 
-328 VKAFKSSQDNFNQE
+328 
-342 MSNIKEYE
+342 
-350 SKMNQQQETLAKIQ
+350 

-419 EINRLKNHNTSQN
+419 EINRLKNHNSSQS
-432 ASSANSNN
+432 SSANNN
-440 INNNTANNEK
+440 NNNNTANNDK
-450 EAAVGISGLEVT
+450 ENANSAVGLSGLEVT

-467 LSDSDAIQEMP
+467 LSDSDAIQDAMP

-492 EAVIETLK
+492 ETVIETLK

-528 NKMLN
+528 NKILN
-533 NNSTTSANCPTSPKN
+533 NNSATNGSPTSPKN
-548 NNTSNNNISQDA
+548 NNTSNNNLSQEGGGGG
-560 VELQQSFS
+560 ELQQSFS

-594 SERNTD
+594 SERNAD

-612 ARSDAEN
+612 ARADAEH

-714 NETFNSHEELHAVSY
+714 NETFNSHEELHAVSCV
-729 ASGQQMSIETLKA
+729 SGQQQPSIESLKA

-799 SSSLMP
+799 SASLMP
-805 PPSKE
+805 PNTKE
-810 PSHAQQAETDSDYSE
+810 PSSTQQAETDSDYSE

-860 QHQLA
+860 QNQLA
-865 EADDMLRKEKMK
+865 EADNMLRKEKMK
-877 VEEYTEELEDLK
+877 VEEYTEELEELK
-889 VRNKEL
+889 MRNKEL
-895 HDDLVAIGSQ
+895 HDDLVAIGSH
-905 EPSSVHNESMLLQ
+905 EPSTPAHDESMLLQ

-933 HERLVM
+933 HERLIM

-956 NMKLRHEDA
+956 NMKMRHDEA
-965 LQKANEQQ
+965 MQKANEQQ

-984 DNLLQE
+984 DTILQE
-990 SLQAKQQEMDE
+990 SLQAKQQEVDE
-1001 CRKQLSDLQLHYMEA
+1001 CRKQLGELQLHFMEA

-1030 KQTLVESELTARN
+1030 KQTLVESELAARN

-1080 QELTT
+1080 QELVA
-1085 YQTERQQLQQ
+1085 YQTERSQLQQ
-1095 QVEQLETEQSQ
+1095 QVQQLESEQSQ
-1106 LMERLAVAQ
+1106 LMERLAEAQ
-1115 RMAEEAM
+1115 RLAEEA
-1122 ASKEK
+1122 AAQTSSRNVEK
-1127 AQKKADDTC
+1127 KSDDTC

-1141 SEEVPLTMAANG
+1141 SEEVPLTMASG

-1162 GEQRTQNYSP
+1162 GEQRNAQNYSP

-1183 SSAELSSAQLPLLK
+1183 SSAELSNAQLPLLK

-1223 PSNLPPNTAAG
+1223 PSNLPPNAA
-1234 TAAGQDN
+1234 ASSSSAVGQEN

>member
-1 MVDNKEAL
+1 MQRSCIIPNSNNKEEGN
-9 SRSILDS
+9 SSG
-16 TDLIDNMTSFLEAG
+16 NVNNFLEDFEKPQTSSF
-30 AVDVDKKI
+30 VWQ
-38 LRNMALALTKHL
+38 NSLTA
-50 NDTSPGTL
+50 
-58 QDVTMDN
+58 QDGV
-65 PYGIGYRS
+65 GYRS

-81 FQGSTSPAGHGRS
+81 FQGSTSPAGQGRS

-126 QQASNSTEGQDTLMK
+126 QQASNSSEGQETLMK

-180 TEFKYQEMLD
+180 TELKYQEMLD
-190 ELKQKIQYMEMD
+190 ETKQKIQYMEMD
-202 REIEKT
+202 REIEKS
-208 KSSSAAGGG
+208 KGQQQQQHVNGAGA
-217 HGESMS
+217 ESMS

-230 IAENMNALQRIRDLE
+230 VAENMNALQRIRDLE

-258 QQQISKLDEI
+258 QQQITKLDEI

-304 ATKERSIKGL
+304 ATKE
-314 RSANAELKSENEKL
+314 
-328 VKAFKSSQDNFNQE
+328 
-342 MSNIKEYE
+342 
-350 SKMNQQQETLAKIQ
+350 

-419 EINRLKNHNTSQN
+419 EINRLKNHNSSQST
-432 ASSANSNN
+432 ASAGNN
-440 INNNTANNEK
+440 NNNNTTNNDK
-450 EAAVGISGLEVT
+450 ENVNSAVGLSGLEVT

-467 LSDSDAIQEMP
+467 LSDSDAMQEMP
-478 LAQKQKYETIIQEQ
+478 TAQKQKYETIIHEQ
-492 EAVIETLK
+492 ETVIETLK

-533 NNSTTSANCPTSPKN
+533 NNSHSAAAATSPKHN
-548 NNTSNNNISQDA
+548 NSSNNNNISQDGA
-560 VELQQSFS
+560 ELQQSFS

-594 SERNTD
+594 TERNAD
-600 AVISQLRTELKQ
+600 AVIAQLRTELKQ
-612 ARSDAEN
+612 ARADAEH

-688 LSMIDHSLA
+688 LSMLDHSLA

-703 DILGDVEAGLA
+703 DILGDVEANLA
-714 NETFNSHEELHAVSY
+714 NETFNSHEELHAASGG
-729 ASGQQMSIETLKA
+729 SGQQLSIETLKA

-754 RNAEN
+754 RNADN

-799 SSSLMP
+799 SASLMP
-805 PPSKE
+805 PAAKE
-810 PSHAQQAETDSDYSE
+810 QSSIQQAETDSDYSE
-825 SGQLDSRNM
+825 SGQVDSRNM
-834 KSSRTQERINQLE
+834 KSSRTQERITQLE
-847 QIIQQRDN
+847 QIIQQRDQ

-860 QHQLA
+860 QNQLA
-865 EADDMLRKEKMK
+865 QADEMLKKEKMK

-889 VRNKEL
+889 LRNKEL
-895 HDDLVAIGSQ
+895 HDDLIAIGSN

-933 HERLVM
+933 QERLLM

-947 INSLKDEME
+947 IHSLKDEME
-956 NMKLRHEDA
+956 NMKMRHEDA

-973 KQQLAMLRQEM
+973 KQQLAALRQEM
-984 DNLLQE
+984 EQILQE
-990 SLQAKQQEMDE
+990 SLQAKQHEMDE
-1001 CRKQLSDLQLHYMEA
+1001 CRKQLGDLQLHYMEA

-1068 KLQLEKRLEELS
+1068 KLQLEKRLEELHH
-1080 QELTT
+1080 ELSA
-1085 YQTERQQLQQ
+1085 YQTERNQLQQ
-1095 QVEQLETEQSQ
+1095 QVQHLETEQSQ
-1106 LMERLAVAQ
+1106 LMERLAEAQ
-1115 RMAEEAM
+1115 RMAEEAA
-1122 ASKEK
+1122 ASAKRAAE
-1127 AQKKADDTC
+1127 KKADDTC

-1141 SEEVPLTMAANG
+1141 SEEVPLMMMAANGG

-1234 TAAGQDN
+1234 SNTSTIAGQDS

-1306 SNMENEL
+1306 SNMENEFFC